1 MGDFPGGTVD
11 KNLPSN
17 AGDMGSIPGPE
28 RFHMLQNNW
37 PWEPQVLSL
46 HSATTEA
53 QAPRAHALQQEQN
66 QLSTARERPLKATKT
81 QHGHKE
87 MNTFKTK

>member
-28 RFHMLQNNW
+28 RFHMLQNSW

-53 QAPRAHALQQEQN
+53 QAPRAHALQQE
-66 QLSTARERPLKATKT
+66 KT
-81 QHGHKE
+81 QQWDARIMHWRVAPTDH
-87 MNTFKTK
+87 N

>member
-37 PWEPQVLSL
+37 PWELQVLSL
-46 HSATTEA
+46 HAATTEA
-53 QAPRAHALQQEQN
+53 QAPRAHALQQE
-66 QLSTARERPLKATKT
+66 KT
-81 QHGHKE
+81 QQWEAPVLQPSVAPTCH
-87 MNTFKTK
+87 N